1 MAIAPSPNLD
11 VESLRRALTGQ
22 VFAPEDTGYDEA
34 QKLFVPVYDG
44 IRPAVIAQV
53 ADATDIAT
61 VLKIARETGLELA
74 IRSGG
79 HSAAGHSTTDGGI
92 VMDLRGLKS
101 LEIDVESRTAWAA
114 SGLTAAEYSNETNA
128 VGLATGLGDTGSVG
142 LGGITLG
149 GGIGFLV
156 RKHGMTI
163 DSLLA
168 AEVMTANGDI
178 VHADE
183 ESHPDLFWA
192 IRGGGGNFGVATR
205 FKLRL
210 QPLDK
215 IVGGMMVLPATTD
228 TIVGFIAEAE
238 QAPDELSTI
247 ANVMSCPP
255 LPFVPEEIHGSL
267 VIMALVAWCG
277 DIDEGQKMMERFRGL
292 AQPIADLVQEMS
304 YPEIYGPE
312 DEEYRPLA
320 VARTMWA
327 DSFDQ
332 ATAETI
338 LGFLEASDAPMRVAQ
353 LRVLGGA
360 MARVP
365 NDRTAFAHRDRRMMI
380 NVASFYEGPDDR
392 PRREEWVSNFANALS
407 NDDPSGYV
415 GFLADEG
422 QDRVRAA
429 YPGATWDRLRR
440 VKATYDPDNLFRLNQ
455 NIPPMP

>member
-1 MAIAPSPNLD
+1 MTTTRNPNLD
-11 VESLRRALTGQ
+11 VERLRRKVTGQ
-22 VFAPEDTGYDEA
+22 VMAPDDAGYDAAHE
-34 QKLFVPVYDG
+34 LFSPVFDTVA
-44 IRPAVIAQV
+44 PAVIVQAS
-53 ADATDIAT
+53 DANDVAT
-61 VLKIARETGLELA
+61 VLVAARETGLELA

-92 VMDLRGLKS
+92 VLDVRALKA
-101 LEIDVESRTAWAA
+101 LEIDLESNTAWAE

-128 VGLATGLGDTGSVG
+128 QGLATGLGDTGSVG

-168 AEVMTANGDI
+168 AEVVTADGDL
-178 VHADE
+178 VHTDH

-205 FKLRL
+205 FQLRL
-210 QPLDK
+210 QPLDN
-215 IVGGMMVLPATTD
+215 ILGGMMILPATPD
-228 TIVGFIAEAE
+228 AIVGFIAEAE
-238 QAPDELSTI
+238 AAPDELSTI
-247 ANVMSCPP
+247 ANVMTCPP
-255 LPFVPEEIHGSL
+255 MPFVPEELHGSL

-277 DIDEGQKMMERFRGL
+277 EIEEGQKVMGRFRAL
-292 AQPIADLVQEMS
+292 ASPIADMVQEMP

-320 VARTMWA
+320 VAQTMWA

-332 ATAETI
+332 GTAETI
-338 LGFLEASDAPMRVAQ
+338 LGYLEDSDAPMRVAQ

-360 MARVP
+360 MARIP
-365 NDRTAFAHRDRRMMI
+365 NEATAFAHRDRKMMI
-380 NVASFYEGPDDR
+380 NVASFFEGPDDR
-392 PRREEWVSNFANALS
+392 SRRVQWVSDLAKALS
-407 NDDPSGYV
+407 DGDPSGYV

-429 YPGATWDRLRR
+429 YPGTTWDRLRQI
-440 VKATYDPDNLFRLNQ
+440 KTQYDPENLFRLNQ
-455 NIPPMP
+455 NIPPA